1 MSKKILI
8 IEDDKVLSRAISIAL
23 KDAGL
28 EVITAFDGKE
38 GIEKADSENPD
49 LILLDLVMPKMSGEE
64 VLKKIRAK
72 STIPIIIS
80 TVKEDPETIARCL
93 DLGASGYFTKSAY
106 SLGDIV
112 KKVKDMSGFK
122 N

>member
-8 IEDDKVLSRAISIAL
+8 IEDDKILSRAISIAL

-28 EVITAFDGKE
+28 EVVTAFDGEE
-38 GIEKADSENPD
+38 GLEKANSEKPD
-49 LILLDLVMPKMSGEE
+49 LILLDLIMPKISGEE

-72 STIPIIIS
+72 SNVPIMIA

-93 DLGASGYFTKSAY
+93 ENGASGYFAKSAY
-106 SLGDIV
+106 SLEDII
-112 KKVKDMSGFK
+112 KKVKKMSGSE